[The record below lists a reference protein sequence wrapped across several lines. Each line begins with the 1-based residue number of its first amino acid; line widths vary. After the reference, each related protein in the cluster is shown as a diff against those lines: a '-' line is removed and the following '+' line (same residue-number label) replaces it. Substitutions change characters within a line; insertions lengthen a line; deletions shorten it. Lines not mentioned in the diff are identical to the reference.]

1 MSKSPRIGG
10 YTGLYPNEVHRIFS
24 LFPDPL
30 FPLLCSLFPDP
41 LFPKTKDSVP
51 HPIKN
56 RYIPKNI
63 TIYFIVENPEKCY
76 DIFHFLGF
84 SLFIGFSC

>member
-1 MSKSPRIGG
+1 MIRVEYSGF
-10 YTGLYPNEVHRIFS
+10 YPNEVHRIFS
-24 LFPDPL
+24 LFPVP
-30 FPLLCSLFPDP
+30 CS

-63 TIYFIVENPEKCY
+63 TIYFIVEY
-76 DIFHFLGF
+76 
-84 SLFIGFSC
+84 S

>member
-1 MSKSPRIGG
+1 MR
-10 YTGLYPNEVHRIFS
+10 YTGF
-24 LFPDPL
+24 FP
-30 FPLLCSLFPDP
+30 CSLFPVP
-41 LFPKTKDSVP
+41 CSLFSVPCSLFPKTKDSVP

-76 DIFHFLGF
+76 DRFHFSGF
-84 SLFIGFSC
+84 ALFLCFSC